1 MKLKVFKADGS
12 HSTEKD
18 FPHFPEFEGDRGIAT
33 LRQVVIAQQAN
44 KRQGNASTKT
54 RAEVAGSGKSFSAK
68 KVVVQHVKEHVEYLT
83 KDTVVWLMDR
93 QETIHKNESQDAPV
107 SDARALFDRAVAGG
121 LSVIEDLAVEAPKTK
136 IFNNV
141 LKNVYPERCKVLVVD
156 DTFAENTAFAARNIQ
171 GVSLAESGDLSV
183 LDIVKYQNVIVS
195 SKAIETI
202 IARAVD
208 GKETSNV
215 STDTIIK
222 SYIVTEKAANVS
234 ANLNQYTFKVA
245 ANANRIEVAR
255 AIEKLFNVAVTR
267 VNILNVKPKLKTDRS
282 RRVRLEAKAVIRKR
296 SLA

>member
-12 HSTEKD
+12 SSTEKD

-54 RAEVAGSGKSFSAK
+54 RAEVAGSGKKLF
-68 KVVVQHVKEHVEYLT
+68 
-83 KDTVVWLMDR
+83 R
-93 QETIHKNESQDAPV
+93 QKGSGTARQGTRRVPHQRHGGVAHGPKPRDYSQKTNRKMRQLAMQ
-107 SDARALFDRAVAGG
+107 RALFDRAVAGG

-156 DTFAENTAFAARNIQ
+156 DTFGENTAFAARNIQ

-208 GKETSNV
+208 GKG
-215 STDTIIK
+215 DK
-222 SYIVTEKAANVS
+222 
-234 ANLNQYTFKVA
+234 
-245 ANANRIEVAR
+245 
-255 AIEKLFNVAVTR
+255 
-267 VNILNVKPKLKTDRS
+267 
-282 RRVRLEAKAVIRKR
+282 
-296 SLA
+296 